1 MFLSLQQGITLLL
14 INLDGNTPFKSTFQL
29 KMLPEMELWQFNN
42 KKHEEQSFLGC
53 LDVHFSEI
61 YFL

>member
-14 INLDGNTPFKSTFQL
+14 INLDGNKPFKSTFQL